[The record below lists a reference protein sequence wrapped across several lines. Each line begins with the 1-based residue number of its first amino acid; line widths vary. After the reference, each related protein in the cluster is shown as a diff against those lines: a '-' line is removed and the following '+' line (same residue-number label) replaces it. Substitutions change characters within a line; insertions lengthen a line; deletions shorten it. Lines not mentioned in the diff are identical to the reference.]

1 MGQVMNPESDVHLRG
16 TLPETRDSQ
25 FRSIQ
30 ALRFFA
36 ALAVVVLHN
45 TFYTSERLD
54 DSLGIYAIGA
64 NGVRL
69 FFVIS
74 GFVMILSSDRLAR
87 AVHGWRVF
95 AIKRILRIVP
105 LYWLV
110 TSFKL
115 VALMVA
121 PAAVLHAHL
130 DWPYIAKSYFFI
142 PARNVD
148 GDIHPLLGVG
158 WTLVFEMFFY
168 ALFTLALLLRQRP
181 VLFLAPILILLS
193 VASLFRTESWPIA
206 MQFWADPIVLDFLAG
221 MLIARWVQSGARLDP
236 WLAAA
241 FVVAG
246 TVYLFVPF
254 ARFHYQSLLGS
265 VVTTVAAALVVWGCA
280 GLESRIG
287 RFVGKSLMFL
297 GAASYS
303 IYLVHPVTAPA
314 APATLAKLGLIL
326 PQLSILCG
334 VAIALIAGSLC
345 YQWIEKFLTRCSTGV
360 ADRLNLLDA
369 GPERQAVGPTA
380 EDLRP

>member
-1 MGQVMNPESDVHLRG
+1 MTPAADAHLPG
-16 TLPETRDSQ
+16 TLPKNRASQ

-45 TFYTSERLD
+45 SFYTAERLD

-74 GFVMILSSDRLAR
+74 GFVMIMSSDRLAR
-87 AVHGWRVF
+87 TAQGWRVF

-110 TSFKL
+110 TTLKL
-115 VALMVA
+115 ATLIAV
-121 PAAVLHAHL
+121 PAAVLHAQL
-130 DWPYIAKSYFFI
+130 DWTYIAKSYFFI
-142 PARNVD
+142 PALNVD

-168 ALFTLALLLRQRP
+168 GLFTLALLLRQRP

-193 VASLFRTESWPIA
+193 VVSLFRTPDWPIA
-206 MQFWADPIVLDFLAG
+206 LQFWADPIVLDFLAG
-221 MLIARWVQSGARLDP
+221 MLIARWVQSGARLNT

-246 TVYLFVPF
+246 AVYLFVPF
-254 ARFHYQSLLGS
+254 ARFHYQSLHGS
-265 VVTTVAAALVVWGCA
+265 VVTTIAAALVVWGCT

-287 RFVGKSLMFL
+287 RFVGKPLMFL
-297 GAASYS
+297 GAASYA

-314 APATLAKLGLIL
+314 APVILAKLDLIL
-326 PQLSILCG
+326 PYLSILFG
-334 VAIALIAGSLC
+334 VTIALIAGSLC
-345 YQWIEKFLTRCSTGV
+345 YQWVEKLLTRLTTR
-360 ADRLNLLDA
+360 AAKRLNLLDA
-369 GPERQAVGPTA
+369 DPERRPVGPA
-380 EDLRP
+380 AGERQP